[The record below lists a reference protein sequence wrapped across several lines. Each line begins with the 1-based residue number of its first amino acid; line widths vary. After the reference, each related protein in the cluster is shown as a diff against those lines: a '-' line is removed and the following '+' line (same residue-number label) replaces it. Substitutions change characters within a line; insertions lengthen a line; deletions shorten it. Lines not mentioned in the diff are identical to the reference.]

1 MRQSLKDGVST
12 MALEMLTGEK
22 QQVPAGILMPMQPF
36 VLWWEGL
43 SALLLVYTALVLPVR
58 LANFTLLEDEVGWN
72 WSDPW
77 TFLGSPPLEYRTPRP
92 CACEAPR
99 CIRAREPPPPHRL
112 SPYHGRSLRRHLLLA
127 RHPA

>member
-1 MRQSLKDGVST
+1 MHASADEMKQSLKDGVSS

-22 QQVPAGILMPMQPF
+22 QVVPAGILLPTNPF

-58 LANFTLLEDEVGWN
+58 LANFALVEDDSEGWN

-77 TFLGSPPLEYRTPRP
+77 TFLGSSALEYRAPPLCVSPTRRP
-92 CACEAPR
+92 AS
-99 CIRAREPPPPHRL
+99 EPPRRPPPL
-112 SPYHGRSLRRHLLLA
+112 S
-127 RHPA
+127 